1 MRERGYGG
9 GTSELNVAKVR
20 PIRVKSLCALTLE
33 EFETLAWK
41 KASLRVMKA
50 GVEQCTRLYDT

>member
-1 MRERGYGG
+1 M
-9 GTSELNVAKVR
+9 AKVR

-33 EFETLAWK
+33 EFETLARK
-41 KASLRVMKA
+41 MASLRVMKA